1 MGKGSGPKPPPPPP
15 DYSVQ
20 IQSETQRENQ
30 RRRNQANQYN
40 QAIRFFNQ
48 QLGGY
53 GRELDKYM
61 TDIEGYELGDDVS
74 GYGDILDKL
83 SDYESAL
90 EGFSLGDVSGFN
102 PYTNRPV
109 VEPQYKT
116 ITTAAGTDK
125 TIPNPAYQ
133 GGGTITYDQ
142 FGLPSTLNFT
152 PTGTSYGQAVSYD
165 MPQLEELNIGLAS
178 RYTDK
183 LNELEGLIRA
193 AQAADKAER
202 DRISNYFDNIV
213 NEANRQENRIN
224 RMKLGDNFDVLLDDL
239 VERRADV
246 DAFDSVL
253 DFSDQANTARDELAA
268 LEELLTGRVTAQT
281 EAKDALRAFET
292 ERGEELDNIL
302 RTLRDADLGEYVGF
316 DQDYGE
322 LARAIEEQ
330 LGGFETE
337 LLDEDQLAS
346 RFADERAQI
355 SGIEDLLSGFEREKR
370 TEQKRLE
377 DTLAAFGV
385 DVDQM
390 GREIERGSMYDYYG
404 QEQLSDSLS
413 DLETAIAELNRRSP
427 LNVDATEV
435 LGRLADNRAAL
446 EGLRG
451 QRTDALAEEGAQVAA
466 IIGELPDIELYDES
480 GLDSVQ
486 RRLRQELEDLNRF
499 GGGTETNMVALESA
513 IRQVDDRR
521 NELAEKRSAIEQD
534 SLALLQELRNA
545 EFFGDADVK
554 AAADRVELVRQEQE
568 RFKAGAAAD
577 ELAALDALLQGQTS
591 RLAADAANVDARDAL
606 AEAVTESNVD
616 AAGNLIFPEN
626 TDLGVTADQELRRF
640 LQQTDDDE
648 LLEIIRNSSFGEQ
661 LLAGA

>member
-1 MGKGSGPKPPPPPP
+1 MGKKSGPKPPPPPP

-74 GYGDILDKL
+74 GYDDLLGKL

-102 PYTNRPV
+102 PYTNRPAT
-109 VEPQYKT
+109 EPT
-116 ITTAAGTDK
+116 RLTFTGPNDVDK
-125 TIPNPAYQ
+125 SIPNPNYQ
-133 GGGTITYDQ
+133 APITYDQ

-152 PTGTSYGQAVSYD
+152 PTGTSYGQAVSYE
-165 MPQLEELNIGLAS
+165 MPQLEQLNIGLAS

-183 LNELEGLIRA
+183 LNELESLIRA
-193 AQAADKAER
+193 AQSTDKAER

-253 DFSDQANTARDELAA
+253 DFSDKANTARDELAA

-281 EAKDALRAFET
+281 EAKDALRTFET

-346 RFADERAQI
+346 RFADERAQV
-355 SGIEDLLSGFEREKR
+355 SGIEDLLGGFEREKR

-446 EGLRG
+446 DGLRG

-521 NELAEKRSAIEQD
+521 NELAERRSAIEQD

-626 TDLGVTADQELRRF
+626 TDLGVTADQELRQF